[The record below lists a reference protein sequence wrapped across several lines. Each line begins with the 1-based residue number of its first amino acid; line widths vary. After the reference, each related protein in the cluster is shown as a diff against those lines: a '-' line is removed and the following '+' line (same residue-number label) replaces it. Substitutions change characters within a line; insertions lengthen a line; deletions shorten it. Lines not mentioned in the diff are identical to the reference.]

1 MKAIVPVLLFALAG
15 VLLDPGLVQAQADD
29 EQVSG
34 SDRLR
39 LEELSSRWSAA
50 RTRWSE
56 SGLTFEYDTTYILQG
71 VAAGGVT
78 GPRFSKY
85 SNETEIGNTF
95 SGDLRG
101 TLDTEQAGWWT
112 SGTFS
117 ARLQSRAGRSAVQR
131 AGSVAAVNNEALFPN
146 VIDRFDQAVLA
157 LTEFAYE
164 HKLSDTVSVYGGLLN
179 TSMGDENAIAGSAQS
194 HSHFLN
200 FAMLYSAVEDATTG
214 NAALGAG
221 VNILPSESV
230 SGSFSVYGSQET
242 AGENPFRNWHGTTLS
257 TEWTIQHTLRER
269 PGAQTFGFLYGINVL
284 LTDIAADP
292 RLVLIDILSD
302 LPIPAITT
310 NTWAFYY
317 NAHQFIE
324 GDEEGGWGFFVR
336 WGVSDGDPNL
346 IRQNAALGAG
356 GVGLFPT
363 RPSDRWGAGV
373 FLMDV
378 TTSALL
384 RSLRVR
390 DEVGAEAYYD
400 IAVSPSFHV
409 TLDAQL
415 IDPGLPRSEFACVL
429 GLRANYHY

>member
-1 MKAIVPVLLFALAG
+1 MKAFAAVLLIALAG
-15 VLLDPGLVQAQADD
+15 VLLCPGLIQAQDD
-29 EQVSG
+29 EEQESG
-34 SDRLR
+34 PDRSR
-39 LEELSSRWSAA
+39 LEELFPGWIETRS
-50 RTRWSE
+50 RWSE
-56 SGLTFEYDTTYILQG
+56 SGLTFENDMTYVFQG

-78 GPRFSKY
+78 GPRFSTY

-101 TLDTEQAGWWT
+101 ALDTEKAGWWS
-112 SGTFS
+112 SGKFS

-131 AGSVAAVNNEALFPN
+131 AGSVAAVNNESLFPN

-200 FAMLYSAVEDATTG
+200 FALLYSAVEDATTG

-221 VNILPSESV
+221 VSVAPAEWV

-242 AGENPFRNWHGTTLS
+242 AGENPFHNWHGTTLS
-257 TEWTIQHTLRER
+257 TEWTVKHSLRQR

-310 NTWAFYY
+310 DTWAFYY

-324 GDEEGGWGFFVR
+324 GDEEGGWGLFAR
-336 WGVSDGDPNL
+336 WGVSDGDSNL
-346 IRQNAALGAG
+346 IRQNVALGLG

-384 RSLRVR
+384 RSLRIR
-390 DEVGAEAYYD
+390 DEVGAEAYYN
-400 IAVSPSFHV
+400 IAVSPAFHV
-409 TLDAQL
+409 TLDVQL